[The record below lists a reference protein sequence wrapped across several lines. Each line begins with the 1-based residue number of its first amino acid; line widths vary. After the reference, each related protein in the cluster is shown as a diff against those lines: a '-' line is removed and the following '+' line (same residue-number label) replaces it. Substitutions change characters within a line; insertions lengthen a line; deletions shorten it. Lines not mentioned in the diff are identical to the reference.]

1 MKIDDNIDAQN
12 AAWTF
17 KGIEKDFENHIR
29 KSIPLYD
36 YGHDIVCSYSDFFLS
51 QNDSLAYELG
61 CSSGTLIKKLL
72 AKNKNKNLKLVGID
86 NESGMINHCKSTFID
101 KRVTFQCKDLK
112 DFKFLKSNLIISYYT
127 MQFLHPSLRQGVF
140 NNIYESLNWGGAF
153 IFFEKV
159 RANDARFQD
168 YQNQLYIDFKLSN
181 GFKESEIIN
190 KTKSLKGVL
199 EPFSVEGNH
208 GLLNRAGFIDY
219 MTIFKS
225 ISFQGF
231 LAIK

>member
-1 MKIDDNIDAQN
+1 MNIDKNIDAQN

-17 KGIEKDFENHIR
+17 RGIEKDFENHIR

-36 YGHDIVCSYSDFFLS
+36 HGHDIVCSYSDFFLS
-51 QNDSLAYELG
+51 QNDSLAYEIG

-72 AKNKNKNLKLVGID
+72 TKNKNKNLKLIGID
-86 NESGMINHCKSTFID
+86 NESGMIKHCKNTFND

-112 DFKFLKSNLIISYYT
+112 DYKFLKSNLIISYYT
-127 MQFLHPSLRQGVF
+127 MQFIHPSLRQEVF

-168 YQNQLYIDFKLSN
+168 YQNQLYTDFKLSN

-199 EPFSVEGNH
+199 EPFSAEGNQ
-208 GLLNRAGFIDY
+208 GLLDRAGFIDY
-219 MTIFKS
+219 ITIFKS
-225 ISFQGF
+225 ICFQGF